1 MKINMAFSSIRCG
14 ILTFFAMP
22 LELTNAAVI
31 TDKCRLKSVKW
42 LCLAEKTRF
51 LGCFVLF
58 VNVINIYFSNFS
70 ESVFVVFF
78 HVEDVIFH

>member
-31 TDKCRLKSVKW
+31 TDKCRPKNVKMRY
-42 LCLAEKTRF
+42 LVGKNHF